1 MTLRNVLLVNA
12 ISSGIT
18 GILLAVMPTFFAN
31 LFNVNNTTPFV
42 EVGIFLIL
50 FSSFVLWAA
59 FKNPI
64 RQSWTKFII
73 GMDVTWVVVSIAAV
87 FILFSS
93 ISTIGIVIILA
104 VAGWVGAMAYLQ
116 GKTLRIID

>member
-31 LFNVNNTTPFV
+31 LFNVNDTTPFV